1 MNKTSQ
7 SKNIE
12 GNSAKKRFRFIVAFI
27 IIFVVL
33 LFPIIQCGN
42 RISNAKSLLSMNSSN
57 DTIIWTIENENQVVE
72 NFLEEEK
79 QSLIQNAIT
88 KYISSYNGL
97 NIRNKNWE
105 VINTLPLNTAIT
117 VLKEQV
123 TEDKKYDLILF
134 NDDYAYASHEFLK
147 LQKTVVKKT
156 TKDENKTLTVNSQ
169 KNVKK
174 AQNESSS
181 EPESVTTFAQTDNDE
196 SGWTYLGTFTSTA
209 YCNCSKCCG
218 KWAGGPT
225 ASGKMPQAGRTIAVD
240 PKVIPLGSQVK
251 INGKI
256 YIAEDTGSAIKG
268 KKIDIY
274 YDSHSAANNWGR
286 RSIEVYVL

>member
-12 GNSAKKRFRFIVAFI
+12 GNSIKKRFRFIIALI

-42 RISNAKSLLSMNSSN
+42 RISNAKSLLSMNSNN
-57 DTIIWTIENENQVVE
+57 DTIVWTIENENQVVE

-123 TEDKKYDLILF
+123 TKDKKYDLILF

-240 PKVIPLGSQVK
+240 PNVIPLGSQVK